1 MSGHRVG
8 IAAAAFAAFTAALPA
23 QQPARTAVQHAVAAW
38 RNVHTLRAAF
48 DQTVSNSLT
57 GTLAHAT
64 GDYEQRRPDR
74 LAVRFRDPDGDQ
86 IVSDGT
92 YLWLYLP
99 SSAPNQVIR
108 QAAPAGGSG
117 TVDLTSQFLDDPF
130 SKYEITDAG
139 ADTVDGRPAR
149 EVILRPKPNG
159 PTAFTS
165 ARVWVD
171 DGDGYVRQ
179 FEVVQAN
186 GVTRRVRLIDL
197 QVNVPVS
204 AGTFRFVVPKGVRVV
219 ER

>member
-1 MSGHRVG
+1 MPGLRVG
-8 IAAAAFAAFTAALPA
+8 FVAAALAAFTAALPA
-23 QQPARTAVQHAVAAW
+23 QQPARAAVQHAVTVW
-38 RNVHTLRAAF
+38 KDVRTLRAAF
-48 DQTVSNSLT
+48 EQTVSNSLT
-57 GTLAHAT
+57 GTSARAT
-64 GDYEQRRPDR
+64 GEYEQRRPDR
-74 LAVRFRDPDGDQ
+74 LAVRFHDPDGDQ

-99 SSAPNQVIR
+99 SSAPDQVIR
-108 QAAPAGGSG
+108 EAAPAGGSG

-130 SKYEITDAG
+130 AKYAIADAG

-149 EVILRPKPNG
+149 EVILQPKPNG

-171 DGDGYVRQ
+171 DGDGYIRQ

-186 GVTRRVRLIDL
+186 GVTRRVRLTDL

-204 AGTFRFVVPKGVRVV
+204 ATAFRFVVPKGMRVI